1 MPTARS
7 KLAQT
12 SIAVAM
18 DASALTLLGFVL
30 AYWTWAWFAPTP
42 LSQAMETS
50 EPAGHLAAAAHL
62 FGEAS
67 GDTHVGRSSGL
78 AIKLLGVMAA
88 TPAGS
93 GYALLQLDTK
103 ETQLVRA
110 GEDLAPGIRV
120 ESVLPEQV
128 ILQRNGAR
136 EALAW
141 PRSVPSPVST
151 TNSPIR

>member
-1 MPTARS
+1 MEA
-7 KLAQT
+7 A
-12 SIAVAM
+12 
-18 DASALTLLGFVL
+18 ALTLLGFVL

-42 LSQAMETS
+42 LSQAMEIS
-50 EPAGHLAAAAHL
+50 EPASRLATSARL

-67 GDTHVGRSSGL
+67 GDTHAGVSSGL

-88 TPAGS
+88 APAGT
-93 GYALLQLDTK
+93 GYALLQLDAK

-120 ESVLPEQV
+120 DSVLPEQV
-128 ILQRNGAR
+128 ILQRNGSR
-136 EALAW
+136 ETLAW
-141 PRSVPSPVST
+141 PRAVPSPAST